1 MGTNYLDLVKL
12 TALMKLT
19 SGRPEITIGLID
31 GPVVINHPD
40 LANENIREVPGK
52 IRGTCA
58 QASSAACMHGT
69 FVAGVLSGKRNSPAP
84 AICPNCPLLVRP
96 IFAEAAKSVQMPS
109 ATPEELAEA
118 IIECINAGARI
129 LNMSVAIAQPS
140 TRGEREL
147 EEALDYAA
155 KHGVIA
161 VAASGN
167 QGTIGSSVI
176 TRHPWIIPVVA
187 CDNQGRPIS
196 LSNLG
201 SSIGRRG
208 LCAPGDDI
216 TSLGAEGKP
225 LTFGGTSVAAPFVT
239 GAIALLSSA
248 FPDATAAEIKLAV
261 TQSHAQRRITV
272 IPPLLDAWAAYQAI
286 AKTYSQIRM

>member
-1 MGTNYLDLVKL
+1 MKSPLNIVKL
-12 TALMKLT
+12 TALMERT
-19 SGRPEITIGLID
+19 RGRPEIMVGLID
-31 GPVVINHPD
+31 GPVMMNHPD
-40 LANENIREVPGK
+40 LMSENIHEVPGK
-52 IRGTCA
+52 SGACA
-58 QASSAACMHGT
+58 KASSAACLHGT
-69 FVAGVLSGKRNSPAP
+69 FVAGMLSAKRNSSAP
-84 AICPNCPLLVRP
+84 AICPDCTLLVHP
-96 IFAEAAKSVQMPS
+96 IFAETSLESGQMPS
-109 ATPEELAEA
+109 ATPEELAKA
-118 IIECINAGARI
+118 VIETIDAGARVMN
-129 LNMSVAIAQPS
+129 LSVALALPS
-140 TRGEREL
+140 SKGEREL

-155 KHGVIA
+155 KRGVIA

-167 QGTIGSSVI
+167 QGTIGSSAI
-176 TRHPWIIPVVA
+176 TRHPWIIPVIA

-239 GAIALLSSA
+239 GAIALLWSA

-261 TQSHAQRRITV
+261 IQSHVQRRITV
-272 IPPLLDAWAAYQAI
+272 VPPLLDAWAAYQAI
-286 AKTYSQIRM
+286 AKTHSQMRM

>member
-1 MGTNYLDLVKL
+1 MKSPLDIVKL
-12 TALMKLT
+12 TALMERT
-19 SGRPEITIGLID
+19 RGRPEIMVGLID
-31 GPVVINHPD
+31 GPVMMNHPD
-40 LANENIREVPGK
+40 LMSENIHEVPGK
-52 IRGTCA
+52 SGACA
-58 QASSAACMHGT
+58 KANSAACMHGT
-69 FVAGVLSGKRNSPAP
+69 FVAGMLSAKRNSSAP
-84 AICPNCPLLVRP
+84 AICPDCTLLVHP
-96 IFAEAAKSVQMPS
+96 IFAETPESGQMPS
-109 ATPEELAEA
+109 ATPEELAKA
-118 IIECINAGARI
+118 VIETIDAGARVMN
-129 LNMSVAIAQPS
+129 LSVALALPS
-140 TRGEREL
+140 SKGEREL

-155 KHGVIA
+155 KRGVIA

-167 QGTIGSSVI
+167 QGTIGSSAI

-201 SSIGRRG
+201 SSIGRQG

-239 GAIALLSSA
+239 GAIALLWSA

-261 TQSHAQRRITV
+261 IQSHVQRRITV
-272 IPPLLDAWAAYQAI
+272 VPPLLDAWAAYQAI
-286 AKTYSQIRM
+286 AKTHSQMRM